1 MGRMTSRNL
10 GSSST
15 MFRRLSSSRHRHHRN
30 LFNRRRYARG
40 LNLWIMNFRM
50 MDLLTEVCDVEI
62 ICSIIVTNILY
73 HFKVAF
79 DQFVVVVLPKA
90 SVIQVNHEVYPVP
103 QVI

>member
-15 MFRRLSSSRHRHHRN
+15 MFLRLSSNRHSHHRN
-30 LFNRRRYARG
+30 LFSRRRFARG

-62 ICSIIVTNILY
+62 ICSIIVTNILN
-73 HFKVAF
+73 HFIVAF
-79 DQFVVVVLPKA
+79 DQFVVVLPKA
-90 SVIQVNHEVYPVP
+90 SAIQVNHEVYPVP
-103 QVI
+103 HVM